1 MAYDSGEFGAK
12 FDSYAWWNAPR
23 KGTDD
28 PRGSK
33 LAELVTLAATN
44 AETARFHQRYRNLTF
59 YRHQTGRLTYAT
71 YCYGMAK
78 RPSSAS
84 TMYGDLQFVAPQIN
98 LCGAFGDTYQ
108 SRVFSNQPF
117 ITTVPTRGDF
127 NARQRAKYIPQWID
141 GLDAEIGFWE
151 QAPKVGL
158 DSWTYGTGW
167 GWIEPDLAQKKVSFE
182 RVQDDELL
190 WPNEDGELFEQ
201 PWVIRR
207 VWTNR
212 YALADYY
219 TDDPEAMSAIRNAPP
234 AFNGVDFLSKVDLND
249 IIPYLKAYK
258 LPGPNG
264 IKGRQ
269 CIVVG
274 TYTISDEDYDLPEL
288 PAFPLTFSDLNTGFK
303 GQGGV
308 EQICRTQQSINRLV
322 ETVDINMRRHGD
334 GRWTVEANSQVNTD
348 ALGNDGR
355 GGGNIVKYTGTEP
368 KLITPPV
375 ISEQIIQEIP
385 RRIDWCATRVHV
397 TASASAGEVPR
408 SLQSAVALEKYDQIK
423 DVNFQPIAKRFEA
436 WITRCAYHKIRI
448 GRLLKVPVTLSGRKR
463 QIIKWDQVDI
473 PENKVGMQ
481 AYPMSRLPQTI
492 AGRQEILD
500 SQLANNEISRE
511 THMRVSQV
519 PDVDGEQDE
528 ANAPQESVQ
537 RKIDKMIETGDYSPP
552 NPFADLAYAIKYAE
566 TRYTLE
572 EEEDTPQD
580 RLDLLLM
587 FRAAAMDLQTQQNTP
602 DQTAPP
608 APGATTQ
615 TPPPAPGA
623 PGTTAPGF
631 GSQVPTG
638 VPIVPPS
645 PPQVAPNYPPAR

>member
-1 MAYDSGEFGAK
+1 MAEYTDPFGWQSWFSA
-12 FDSYAWWNAPR
+12 AR

-28 PRGSK
+28 PRGSE
-33 LAELVTLAATN
+33 LARLVTQAAVN
-44 AETARFHQRYRNLTF
+44 LETARFYQRYRNLVF
-59 YRHQTGRLTYAT
+59 FRHQTGRLTYAT
-71 YCYGMAK
+71 YCYSMAK

-84 TMYGDLQFVAPQIN
+84 TFYQDLQFIAPQIN
-98 LCGAFGDTYQ
+98 LCGAFGDVYQ
-108 SRVFSNQPF
+108 NRVFSNQPF
-117 ITTVPTRGDF
+117 VTAVPIRGDF
-127 NARQRAKYIPQWID
+127 NARMRAKYLPQWID
-141 GLDAEIGFWE
+141 GLDAETGFWE
-151 QAPKVGL
+151 QAPKCGL
-158 DSWTYGTGW
+158 DGWTYGTGW
-167 GWIEPDLAQKKVSFE
+167 GWCEPDLAQKKVSFE

-190 WPNEDGELFEQ
+190 WPNEDGELNEQ

-207 VWTNR
+207 VWVNR
-212 YALADYY
+212 YTLVDYFR
-219 TDDPEAMSAIRNAPP
+219 DDPEAVTAIRDAPP
-234 AFNGVDFLSKVDLND
+234 AYNGVDFLSKVDLAD

-258 LPGPNG
+258 LPNSDGKG
-264 IKGRQ
+264 GRQ

-274 TYTISDEDYDLPEL
+274 NYTISDENYSLPVL
-288 PAFPLTFSDLNTGFK
+288 PAFPLTFSEMNTGLK

-322 ETVDINMRRHGD
+322 ESVDINMRRHGD
-334 GRWTVEANSQVNTD
+334 SRWLVEANSQVNSD

-355 GGGNIVKYTGTEP
+355 GGGNIVKYVGTEP

-375 ISEQIIQEIP
+375 ITEQIIQEIP
-385 RRIDWCATRVHV
+385 RRIEWCATRVHV
-397 TASASAGEVPR
+397 SAQAVNGTAPK
-408 SLQSAVALEKYDQIK
+408 SLQSAVALEKYDQIT
-423 DVNFQPIAKRFEA
+423 DVNFQAVSKRFES
-436 WITRCAYHKIRI
+436 WIVALAYHKIRI

-537 RKIDKMIETGDYSPP
+537 RKVDKMIETGDYTPP

-608 APGATTQ
+608 IPGVPGAT
-615 TPPPAPGA
+615 PPPQ
-623 PGTTAPGF
+623 PGTPTATAPGF
-631 GSQVPTG
+631 GVQTPAGAPV
-638 VPIVPPS
+638 VPPS
-645 PPQVAPNYPPAR
+645 PPQVAPVLPPIPPR

>member
-1 MAYDSGEFGAK
+1 MSEYTDPFGWQSW
-12 FDSYAWWNAPR
+12 FSAPR
-23 KGTDD
+23 KGTGD
-28 PRGSK
+28 PRGSE
-33 LAELVTLAATN
+33 LARLVTQAATN
-44 AETARFHQRYRNLTF
+44 LETARFHQRFRNLTF
-59 YRHQTGRLTYAT
+59 FRHQSGRLTFAT

-78 RPSSAS
+78 RPSSVAS
-84 TMYGDLQFVAPQIN
+84 YYGDLQFVAPQIN
-98 LCGAFGDTYQ
+98 LCGAFGDVYQ
-108 SRVFSNQPF
+108 NRVFSNQPF
-117 ITTVPTRGDF
+117 VTAVPIRGDF
-127 NARQRAKYIPQWID
+127 NARMRAKYIPQWID
-141 GLDAEIGFWE
+141 GLDAETGFWE
-151 QAPKVGL
+151 QAPKCGL
-158 DSWTYGTGW
+158 DAWTYGTGW

-207 VWTNR
+207 PWVNR
-212 YALADYY
+212 YALVEYFK
-219 TDDPEAMSAIRNAPP
+219 DDPEAVSAIRNAPP
-234 AFNGVDFLSKVDLND
+234 AYNGVDFLSKVDLAD
-249 IIPYLKAYK
+249 VIPYLKAYK
-258 LPGPNG
+258 LPGPDG
-264 IKGRQ
+264 KGGRQ

-274 TYTISDEDYDLPEL
+274 DYTISDEDYDLTEL
-288 PAFPLTFSDLNTGFK
+288 PAFPITFSDINTGFK

-322 ETVDINMRRHGD
+322 EAVDMNMRRHGN
-334 GRWTVEANSQVNTD
+334 GIWTVEANSQVNTD

-355 GGGNIVKYTGTEP
+355 GGGNVAKYTGTEP

-375 ISEQIIQEIP
+375 ITEQIIQEIP
-385 RRIDWCATRVHV
+385 RRIEWCATRVHV
-397 TASASAGEVPR
+397 SAQAVNGTAPK
-408 SLQSAVALEKYDQIK
+408 SLQSAVALEKYDQIT
-423 DVNFQPIAKRFEA
+423 DVNFQAVSKRFEA
-436 WITRCAYHKIRI
+436 WIVKLAYHKIRI

-537 RKIDKMIETGDYSPP
+537 RKVDKMIETGEYSPP

-587 FRAAAMDLQTQQNTP
+587 FRAAALDLQAQQNTP
-602 DQTAPP
+602 DQTVPP

-615 TPPPAPGA
+615 TPPPAPGT

-631 GSQVPTG
+631 GSQLPTG
-638 VPIVPPS
+638 APIVPPS